1 MKETFMKTKK
11 MVKEL
16 YSFLT
21 VNIIEDLLKK
31 DYLMV
36 MEFSKLLMEK

>member
-1 MKETFMKTKK
+1 MKETFMKMKK

-16 YSFLT
+16 YFFLM
-21 VNIIEDLLKK
+21 VSIIGDLLKK

-36 MEFSKLLMEK
+36 MAFSKLLMEK